1 MNNSNDWRQEIPE
14 YVAPLKIQPD
24 QSEII
29 QFTGEEGIWKDD
41 INAKLNIYFVVL
53 TKVGDKRK
61 FYVNS
66 KNTSTL
72 GQIKAIGSLKDKFAK
87 ITRIGAGRQTK
98 YTVLE
103 VKGFETQTIQG

>member
-1 MNNSNDWRQEIPE
+1 MNNLNDWRQEIPE
-14 YVAPLKIQPD
+14 YVAPFKVQPD
-24 QSEII
+24 ESEIVR
-29 QFTGEEGIWKDD
+29 FTGEEGVWKDD
-41 INAKLNIYFVVL
+41 INAKLNIYFVVV
-53 TKVGDKRK
+53 TKLGDKRK

-72 GQIKAIGSLKDKFAK
+72 GQIKAMGQLKDKFAK

-103 VKGFETQTIQG
+103 VNGFESNQIQG

>member
-1 MNNSNDWRQEIPE
+1 MNNTSIDWRQEIPE
-14 YVAPLKIQPD
+14 YVAPLKILPD
-24 QSEII
+24 ESITI
-29 QFTGEEGIWKDD
+29 CFTGEEGVWKDD
-41 INAKLNIYFVVL
+41 INAKLNIYFVGV
-53 TKVGDKRK
+53 TKNGDKRK

-72 GQIKAIGSLKDKFAK
+72 SQIKARGVLKDKFAK

-103 VKGFETQTIQG
+103 MRGFE